1 MGESSQ
7 EQDARL
13 VRETLAGD
21 ELAYKKLMEKYVRIA
36 GSIAYS
42 VVSDFHIAADV
53 VQEAFS
59 KVYGHLSQLDNPA
72 TFKAYLANAI
82 RSSALDWVRKKT
94 SLRRGAPMHFS
105 DLAGDTQEFQDEGE
119 LQNTPLASIQSSE
132 NYGELL
138 ELINSLPQHYREVF
152 ILKHIENIS
161 YNDMAK
167 ILGVSLNTVEA
178 RLFRARRMLR
188 ERLGLQEQ

>member
-1 MGESSQ
+1 MGEFSQ
-7 EQDARL
+7 EQDAKL
-13 VRETLAGD
+13 VRKTLAGD
-21 ELAYKKLMEKYVRIA
+21 EFAYKNLMEKYVRIA

-42 VVSDFHIAADV
+42 IVGDYHIAADV

-59 KVYGHLSQLDNPA
+59 KVYNNLSSLDNPV
-72 TFKAYLANAI
+72 TFKTYLANTV

-94 SLRRGAPMHFS
+94 SLRRGSPIQFS
-105 DLAGDTQEFQDEGE
+105 ELSAEKPEFEDEAE
-119 LQNTPLASIQSSE
+119 LSGTPLATIQSSE

-138 ELINSLPQHYREVF
+138 DLINSLPQNYREIF

-161 YNDMAK
+161 YSDIAK
-167 ILGVSLNTVEA
+167 ILGITLNSVEA

-188 ERLGLQEQ
+188 DRLGFQE